1 MPVTTIVKPGLYKDS
16 VALMRISEAA
26 AALAGVRRAALVMG
40 TAANKA
46 ILEEAGQLTADAQA
60 AGPDDLVVVLEGESE
75 QALADA
81 SGRVEAMLAGEEA
94 PRGGAAPEERPARAL
109 ATALRRLA
117 DANLVLVSTPGAYAG
132 AEALKALRRGLHVFL
147 FSNNV
152 PVEQEVHLKALAR
165 RKGLLVMGPDCGT
178 AIIGGVPLGF
188 ANVVRRGGV
197 GLVAAAG
204 TGLQEVSC
212 LIDRQGEG
220 ISHGIGTG
228 SNDVSAPVGGA
239 TMQQGFEALRADP
252 ATRVIVLVSKPPAP
266 AVAAKMLGLVGTCEK
281 PVVVL
286 FLGGDPEPVRRA
298 GAVPAVTLEDAAAA
312 GVALARGEA
321 PGPGEAAPLPDAERV
336 RAEAARLGRGQRYIR
351 GLFSGGTLC
360 TEAQVVWR
368 ERGIDA
374 YSNVPL
380 DAARRLGDP
389 DESREHTAVDMGT
402 DEFTVGRPHPMID
415 FRYRV
420 ERLRREARDPAT
432 AVVLLDVV
440 LGYGAHPDPAG
451 ALVPAVREARALAER
466 EGRHLSVVASVCGT
480 EGDPQRLSAQEA
492 RLREAGVLLLP
503 SNAAA
508 ARAAVAIATRGA
520 GPGEAG
526 R

>member
-1 MPVTTIVKPGLYKDS
+1 MPVMTIVKPGLYKDS
-16 VALMRISEAA
+16 VNLMRIAEAA
-26 AALAGVRRAALVMG
+26 AALEGVRRAALVMG

-46 ILEEAGQLTADAQA
+46 ILDEAGELTDEARA
-60 AGPDDLVVVLEGESE
+60 AGPDDLVVVLEAESD

-81 SGRVEAMLAGEEA
+81 SARVEAMLAGGEA
-94 PRGGAAPEERPARAL
+94 EGDGTARQERPARAL
-109 ATALRRLA
+109 AAALSRLP

-132 AEALKALRRGLHVFL
+132 AEALKALRRGLNVFL
-147 FSNNV
+147 FSNDV
-152 PVEQEVHLKALAR
+152 PVEQEVHLKTLAR

-178 AIIGGVPLGF
+178 AIIAGVPLGF
-188 ANVVRRGGV
+188 ANVVRRGAV
-197 GLVAAAG
+197 GLVGAAG
-204 TGLQEVSC
+204 TGIQEVSC
-212 LIDRQGEG
+212 LIDRLGEG
-220 ISHGIGTG
+220 VSHAIGTG
-228 SNDVSAPVGGA
+228 TGDVSAEVGGA
-239 TMQQGFEALRADP
+239 TMRQGLEALRADP
-252 ATRVIVLVSKPPAP
+252 ATRVIVVVSKPPAP
-266 AVAAKMLGLVGTCEK
+266 AAAETVLGLIGTCEK

-286 FLGGDPEPVRRA
+286 FLGGDPEPVRAA
-298 GAVPAVTLEDAAAA
+298 GAVPAATLEEAAAA
-312 GVALARGEA
+312 GVALARGET
-321 PGPGEAAPLPDAERV
+321 PGRGEAAPLPDAERV
-336 RAEAARLGRGQRYIR
+336 RAEAGRLGPGQRYIR

-360 TEAQVVWR
+360 SEAQVVWR
-368 ERGIDA
+368 ERGIAA

-389 DESREHTAVDMGT
+389 GESREHTAVDMGT

-440 LGYGAHPDPAG
+440 LGYGAHPDPAS

-466 EGRHLSVVASVCGT
+466 EGRYLPVVASVCGT
-480 EGDPQRLSAQEA
+480 EGDPQRRSAQEA
-492 RLREAGVLLLP
+492 RLREAGVLLMP

-508 ARAAVAIATRGA
+508 ARAAAAIATRSA
-520 GPGEAG
+520 GEAG